1 MKDLFEQP
9 FVEMVSFEAE
19 DIITASNDLPEVC
32 VRGRHGPQ
40 VYLLTQQTL
49 STHNFD

>member
-19 DIITASNDLPEVC
+19 DIITASNDLPDQEF
-32 VRGRHGPQ
+32 
-40 VYLLTQQTL
+40 
-49 STHNFD
+49 N